1 MKKNILCI
9 ILAIISGSILGKMT
23 FDRYEKIDVKNVI
36 KLNNN
41 VYMLKYGTYN
51 SKEDMKENIVDIQRY
66 IYIQKDNKYNVYV
79 AVAKSKESI
88 NKLKKIYSKD
98 YEIEKINISN
108 NEFIQNLDE
117 YEKLIKTTN
126 DIETLNVIE
135 NEILSCYEKMVVND
149 E

>member
-23 FDRYEKIDVKNVI
+23 FGRYEKIDVKNVI

-79 AVAKSKESI
+79 AVAKNKESI

>member
-79 AVAKSKESI
+79 AVAKNKESI